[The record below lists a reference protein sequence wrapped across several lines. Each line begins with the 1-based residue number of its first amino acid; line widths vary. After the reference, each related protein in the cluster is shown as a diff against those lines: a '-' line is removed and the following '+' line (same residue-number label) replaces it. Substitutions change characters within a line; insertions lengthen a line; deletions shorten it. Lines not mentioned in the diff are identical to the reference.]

1 MMFEALQLH
10 AVPHSHVLVFYYASF
25 EQSEVFKKLGIPAHS
40 KYNGVPLSLRPPHK
54 VSEYEVDIFG
64 QRQGKHLTLKCL
76 SEEVIAFSIHK
87 RFLEPLTGFED
98 DQGLCMISSQTL
110 AAMRPN
116 SFVNIFEDQPWVDDK
131 LLLSPSCI
139 INSFLILDV
148 EKPYEELGYVKFL
161 SVHSNHSK
169 PLLDDATASFIKIR
183 RIETIHMMCDCFTD
197 IRGLSSQHGTLP
209 LFHYTSLHAAAII
222 VKKGLRMNSIDH
234 SHHDIANIF
243 AGVGGRVGST
253 NGGGVYFTTKSPASY
268 GVGTKSY
275 EVNLL
280 KDLYNIENVEKF
292 RGSGKVSVVIV
303 YGCSSNV
310 LDQVNFLNIRL
321 FT

>member
-1 MMFEALQLH
+1 
-10 AVPHSHVLVFYYASF
+10 
-25 EQSEVFKKLGIPAHS
+25 
-40 KYNGVPLSLRPPHK
+40 
-54 VSEYEVDIFG
+54 
-64 QRQGKHLTLKCL
+64 
-76 SEEVIAFSIHK
+76 
-87 RFLEPLTGFED
+87 
-98 DQGLCMISSQTL
+98 
-110 AAMRPN
+110 
-116 SFVNIFEDQPWVDDK
+116 
-131 LLLSPSCI
+131 
-139 INSFLILDV
+139 
-148 EKPYEELGYVKFL
+148 
-161 SVHSNHSK
+161 
-169 PLLDDATASFIKIR
+169 
-183 RIETIHMMCDCFTD
+183 
-197 IRGLSSQHGTLP
+197 
-209 LFHYTSLHAAAII
+209 
-222 VKKGLRMNSIDH
+222 MNSIDH